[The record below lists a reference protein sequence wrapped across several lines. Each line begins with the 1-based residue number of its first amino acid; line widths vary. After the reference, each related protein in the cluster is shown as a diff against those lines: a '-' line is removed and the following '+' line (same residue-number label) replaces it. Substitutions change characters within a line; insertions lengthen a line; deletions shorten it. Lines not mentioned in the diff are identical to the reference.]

1 MIPAT
6 PRFHR
11 SFTAQTNAWF
21 LKDTGDRALLPG
33 FVILCVGESGKGETA
48 IPHFMT
54 SKIPIH
60 AMERVHSAVRTPF
73 CPISMQAKCSVAVGI
88 VTMHE
93 RANSFTHAGLAPS
106 LSL

>member
-33 FVILCVGESGKGETA
+33 FIILCVGESGKGETA
-48 IPHFMT
+48 IPHFMI
-54 SKIPIH
+54 SKNPIH
-60 AMERVHSAVRTPF
+60 TMERVHSTVRTPS
-73 CPISMQAKCSVAVGI
+73 CAISMQAKCSVAVGI
-88 VTMHE
+88 VTMHQ
-93 RANSFTHAGLAPS
+93 RANSLAPDGLRPS

>member
-21 LKDTGDRALLPG
+21 LKDTGDRFLLPG
-33 FVILCVGESGKGETA
+33 FILYVGESGEGATA
-48 IPHFMT
+48 IPHFKN
-54 SKIPIH
+54 SKNPID
-60 AMERVHSAVRTPF
+60 AVERIHSAVRTRS
-73 CPISMQAKCSVAVGI
+73 CSISMQAKCSVAVGI
-88 VTMHE
+88 VTMHQ
-93 RANSFTHAGLAPS
+93 RASSFTHDGLHPS